1 MLSNFSQYA
10 PQGLA
15 PQIPGMQPIGPL
27 QLNSALPG
35 QPGIYGNPWLGHEL
49 GQQGPGQLGMG
60 QQVPP
65 WAGQFN
71 PFVQNPFAQTPFL
84 LGQAANN
91 SLQLVPAL
99 GQLAQQLAIQCALAQ
114 QIAQQIGTAVH
125 QLAHQFA
132 LHNQQSQQ
140 GQYYG
145 QNPFAASIQGGYSG
159 FNPQTQAWGISRPPT
174 VQ

>member
-15 PQIPGMQPIGPL
+15 PQIPG
-27 QLNSALPG
+27 
-35 QPGIYGNPWLGHEL
+35 NPWLGHEL
-49 GQQGPGQLGMG
+49 G

-71 PFVQNPFAQTPFL
+71 PFTQNPQAQAPFFQ
-84 LGQAANN
+84 GQPANN
-91 SLQLVPAL
+91 SVQLVPAL

-114 QIAQQIGTAVH
+114 QIAQQIGSAVQH
-125 QLAHQFA
+125 LAHQFA
-132 LHNQQSQQ
+132 QHGQQSQQ

-145 QNPFAASIQGGYSG
+145 QNPLAASIQGGYSG
-159 FNPQTQAWGISRPPT
+159 FNPQTPAWGVTRPST